1 VKNLFIDA
9 SHVIRKEA
17 SNCVAVVIHRTQLEK
32 HDDLERRLQKIVMQL
47 MVDQFSD
54 VKTSII
60 KTLIPIGAKRT
71 YFDELIKSLIIALD
85 SDQAYRED
93 FFLPQVAM
101 VVTNIMPAS
110 VDTSLVETI
119 LDLYDQLL
127 R

>member
-1 VKNLFIDA
+1 M
-9 SHVIRKEA
+9 IRKEA
-17 SNCVAVVIHRTQLEK
+17 SNCVAVVIHRTQLER
-32 HDDLERRLQKIVMQL
+32 HDDLDRRLQKIVMQL

-60 KTLIPIGAKRT
+60 KTLIPIGAIPSE
-71 YFDELIKSLIIALD
+71 FNLIYNFILALD

-127 R
+127 RYSSFK